1 MRFDVSEK
9 CGLTVK
15 LTGGEAV
22 RLNAGL
28 DPVDGKGRNA
38 PRKNYQ
44 NDSCPRLLHWG
55 QRPKKLQIHATPAG
69 EARPMASHPAEN
81 RLRR

>member
-1 MRFDVSEK
+1 MYAR
-9 CGLTVK
+9 LTVK

-38 PRKNYQ
+38 LHRNYQ
-44 NDSCPRLLHWG
+44 NDSCLRLLHWR
-55 QRPKKLQIHATPAG
+55 QRPKTLQTDAAPAG
-69 EARPMASHPAEN
+69 EAQRSAKHPAEN

>member
-1 MRFDVSEK
+1 MGKSMGCAAEEK
-9 CGLTVK
+9 SGLTVK

-28 DPVDGKGRNA
+28 DPEDGRGRNA

-44 NDSCPRLLHWG
+44 NDSCLRLLH
-55 QRPKKLQIHATPAG
+55 
-69 EARPMASHPAEN
+69 
-81 RLRR
+81 